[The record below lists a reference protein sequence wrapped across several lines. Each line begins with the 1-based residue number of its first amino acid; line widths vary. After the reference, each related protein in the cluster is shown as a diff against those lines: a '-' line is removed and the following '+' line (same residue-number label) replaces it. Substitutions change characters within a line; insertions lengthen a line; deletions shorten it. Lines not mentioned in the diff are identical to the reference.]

1 MGDVTSVRAFL
12 EANGS
17 DVDAKDAKGISCLGY
32 AVGANR
38 IAVVK
43 LLMEKKANPK
53 EVDANGGSAVH
64 YAAAYGRKDLL
75 EWLVK
80 NGGDVNKQNTA
91 GQTPLGLATKNKQTS
106 TIDFLKQKGGTA

>member
-1 MGDVTSVRAFL
+1 MGRAMGGIPEEVKPALEKIHKAPATVQEACKMGDVTSVRAFL

-17 DVDAKDAKGISCLGY
+17 DIEAKDAKGISCLGY

-43 LLMEKKANPK
+43 LLMENKANPA
-53 EVDANGGSAVH
+53 EVDTSGGSGIH

-75 EWLVK
+75 ECLIK
-80 NGGDVNKQNTA
+80 AGG
-91 GQTPLGLATKNKQTS
+91 
-106 TIDFLKQKGGTA
+106 